1 MKRSIRTY
9 IITALLILSIGIAG
23 GCSKQNKS
31 NISDNKTEPVT
42 NEANATT
49 GTDNDNKKSTTTK
62 QDEGKL
68 TQESNSKEQIV
79 SNLSVED
86 QTTLEGYELVADNE
100 EYELYLYESTLSV
113 IIRNKATGA
122 LMESTLSD
130 AKDDGV
136 NNKTWNGYMRSG
148 IVLTAI
154 KGTTDTYQVD
164 LVTCENTI
172 NISYQEDG
180 FSAEIYFTE
189 YEFGLTVNVRLDGNA
204 LVVNVAD
211 DSIIENGVDTYI
223 GTVSLYPFMGY
234 TYLDSQEGYMLIP
247 DGNGALIYLDN
258 KDKKYSSG
266 FSQMI
271 YGKDYGISDQTSASL
286 LMDDYD
292 TVIDV
297 QQVLAPIYGMVHL
310 DNEFGYLAI
319 VEEGEK
325 RASIEAHPNG
335 VMVGYNRCFAKFI
348 ERMVY
353 VQPLN
358 KSGSGTMSSTM
369 SKVET
374 DRTHSDLQVRYLF
387 VTEEEANYSGLAVE
401 YRNYLLENNLV
412 TSRDTDYK
420 TRVDFLGTDR
430 EEWLITTKAVTMTT
444 TEQIATIYQELKEAG
459 VNNLLS
465 VYKGWQSGGL
475 YNVPITKF
483 KADSKIGGTSSLTN
497 LIKDSAEDGYDLY
510 LYSDGLRVN
519 PSETSTLFN
528 VVKKI
533 NKRTLEE
540 VSYSQVYQTFRYLM
554 PNKADSNLTKLIES
568 YSKKGVAN
576 MALSGIS
583 NTLYSYSYKS
593 KYYSRYDCADSYLN
607 TISTINDSAN
617 LILEQ
622 PFAYLWNDTKAFL
635 DMPLGSSKY
644 MYIDEEVPFLSMV
657 LKGTLPMY
665 SDYVNFEANKDEFM
679 LQMIEAGVYPSF
691 YLTYKDSS
699 ELIYTNS
706 SDLYST
712 QYDTYKDII
721 VTYDHIFSELSQLTE
736 GSYIVAHEKPQN
748 QTTKVTY
755 DNGVVIYINYNEA
768 PVTIDG
774 VQVDGMSYKVGEA
787 HE

>member
-1 MKRSIRTY
+1 MGINTKKRSIRTS
-9 IITALLILSIGIAG
+9 IIAAILTLSIAMAG
-23 GCSKQNKS
+23 GCSRQNQNVTS
-31 NISDNKTEPVT
+31 ENKTTET
-42 NEANATT
+42 NEVGSNTVKDKNAE
-49 GTDNDNKKSTTTK
+49 KSSTSK
-62 QDEGKL
+62 QE
-68 TQESNSKEQIV
+68 ESHVKEQTV
-79 SNLSVED
+79 SNLSKED
-86 QTTLEGYELVADNE
+86 QATLKGYELVTENE
-100 EYELYLYESTLSV
+100 EYELYLLKSTLSV
-113 IIRNKATGA
+113 IIRNKSTGA

-130 AKDDGV
+130 AKDDGT

-180 FSAEIYFTE
+180 FLAEIYFPG
-189 YEFGLTVNVRLDGNA
+189 YEFGLTVIVTLDGNA

-211 DSIIENGVDTYI
+211 DSIIENGIDTYI

-271 YGKDYGISDQTSASL
+271 YGKDYGTSDQTSASL

-297 QQVLAPIYGMVHL
+297 KKVLAPIYGMVHL
-310 DNEFGYLAI
+310 EDEIGYLAI
-319 VEEGEK
+319 IEEGEK

-335 VMVGYNRCFAKFI
+335 VMVDYNRCFAKFI
-348 ERMVY
+348 ERTVY
-353 VQPLN
+353 SQPLN
-358 KSGSGTMSSTM
+358 KSNSGTM

-387 VTEEEANYSGLAVE
+387 VTKEEANYSGLAVE

-412 TSRDTDYK
+412 TPQDTDYK
-420 TRVDFLGTDR
+420 TRVDFLGSDR
-430 EEWLITTKAVTMTT
+430 EEWLITTKPVTMTT

-459 VNNLLS
+459 VNRLLS

-475 YNVPITKF
+475 YNVPITKY
-483 KADSKIGGTSSLTN
+483 KADGKIGGTSRLTN

-519 PSETSTLFN
+519 PSETSTAFN

-540 VSYSQVYQTFRYLM
+540 ISYSQVYQTFRYLM
-554 PNKADSNLTKLIES
+554 PNKADSNLTKLIAS
-568 YSKKGVAN
+568 YAKKDVAN

-593 KYYSRYDCADSYLN
+593 KYYTRNDCADSYLK

-644 MYIDEEVPFLSMV
+644 MYINEEVPFLSMV
-657 LKGTLPMY
+657 LKGILPMY
-665 SDYVNFEANKDEFM
+665 SDYVNFEANKDEFL

-721 VTYDHIFSELSQLTE
+721 VEYDQTFDELSQLTKD
-736 GSYIVAHEKPQN
+736 SYIVAHEKPQN

-774 VQVDGMSYKVGEA
+774 EVIDGMSYKVGEA